1 MEDELNDFLVF
12 WKLRFCQIYFH
23 AGWMSRFLDKTKVL
37 STCMYIWFIYIYI
50 YFFCIWREIYT
61 YIYIL
66 YIYMWIQYVATMKI
80 PKNLPLCSFFP
91 KSTAQTSRS
100 LVVYIVW
107 FTVVG
112 ANLPTWP
119 FKALYRFKEEH
130 DWLHAA
136 KTNIMQKIWILRLL
150 SEIKHGCVNLNN
162 FFSKKWRS
170 SGKTNQPTSQ
180 PTNQPTSEPA
190 PF

>member
-1 MEDELNDFLVF
+1 MVYL
-12 WKLRFCQIYFH
+12 Y
-23 AGWMSRFLDKTKVL
+23 
-37 STCMYIWFIYIYI
+37 IYIYI
-50 YFFCIWREIYT
+50 FFVYGERFIPI
-61 YIYIL
+61 YIYII
-66 YIYMWIQYVATMKI
+66 YICEFNMLQRWRSQKTCRCAV
-80 PKNLPLCSFFP
+80 FFP